1 MQEKEKEKEEEEER
15 EKEEKKEEE
24 KKEEETRRKL
34 RVSSFIYHVS
44 TIVSVCFGV
53 AAFSRASRIAY
64 PSGSLTKTL
73 SWQS

>member
-1 MQEKEKEKEEEEER
+1 MQEKEKEKEK
-15 EKEEKKEEE
+15 EKKKEEE
-24 KKEEETRRKL
+24 EEEEKEEKEEETRSFL

-64 PSGSLTKTL
+64 PSGSLTKIL